1 MRSPNTSHR
10 QSGIG
15 IVETIV
21 GILIGMLVLLVIYNV
36 LSLAEGY
43 KRTTVGVAD
52 TQTTGL
58 FAQFVLNREI
68 SNAGNGIS
76 IGIPDFATCTN
87 NGASGAGVGDWRL
100 KPIPVLITDSGNNN
114 VSDSFVVFYSNTF
127 QVSNPVLFL
136 TAAVTPPANKFNVQS
151 PTGFAAGDWI
161 IATDRVTNCWLT
173 QVSAA
178 PAPNAANS
186 GQGGVDVP
194 FANLP
199 PAPATSFPGTGKVI
213 NLGQDGGQIDRVQY
227 SVDAA
232 KRQLNSQV
240 VNPASWVAAQPVLP
254 VAQNVVLVKAQ
265 YGIDPLDN
273 NIVTFWTSAVPAAAN
288 AANTIG
294 VDFSCATGGDD
305 TQFALCNYGVNATAQ
320 RIRMVKS
327 VRVAVVVRSE
337 EYDKDPAL
345 VGQPSQ
351 YLFNCSANTDAGC
364 QGRIKIDS
372 GVGGVLGDGYRH
384 RIYEVTI
391 PLRNQIWNK

>member
-1 MRSPNTSHR
+1 MRPAHSIR
-10 QSGIG
+10 GQAGLG
-15 IVETIV
+15 LVETIV
-21 GILIGMLVLLVIYNV
+21 GILIGLLVLLVIYNV

-43 KRTTVGVAD
+43 KRTTIGVAD

-68 SNAGNGIS
+68 SNAGNGLS
-76 IGIPDFATCTN
+76 IGIPDYSTCTN
-87 NGASGAGVGDWRL
+87 GPAGAGDWRL
-100 KPIPVLITDSGNNN
+100 KPIPVLVTDSGNNN
-114 VSDSFVVFYSNTF
+114 VSDSFIVFYSNTF
-127 QVSNPVLFL
+127 QVTNPVLFL
-136 TAAVTPPANKFNVQS
+136 NAAVTPPANKFNVQS
-151 PTGFAAGDWI
+151 PNGFAAGDWI
-161 IATDRVTNCWLT
+161 IATDRVANCWLT
-173 QVSAA
+173 QVSGA
-178 PAPNAANS
+178 PVPNAANS
-186 GQGGVDVP
+186 AQGGVDLP
-194 FANLP
+194 FVHLP
-199 PAPATSFPGTGKVI
+199 GVATTFPSTGKVI

-227 SVDAA
+227 TVDAA

-240 VNPASWVAAQPVLP
+240 VNPAAWVAGQPVLP

-288 AANTIG
+288 PANTIG

-305 TQFALCNYGVNATAQ
+305 AQFALCNYGVNATAQ
-320 RIRMVKS
+320 LIRMVKS
-327 VRVAVVVRSE
+327 VRIAVVVRSE
-337 EYDKDPAL
+337 EYDRDPAL
-345 VGQPSQ
+345 VNQPSQ

-372 GVGGVLGDGYRH
+372 GAGGVLADGYRH